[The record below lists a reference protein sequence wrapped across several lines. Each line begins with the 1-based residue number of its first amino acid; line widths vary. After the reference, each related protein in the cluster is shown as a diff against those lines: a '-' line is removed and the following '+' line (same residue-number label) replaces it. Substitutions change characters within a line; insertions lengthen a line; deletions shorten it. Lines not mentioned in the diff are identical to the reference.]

1 MTEKEFKE
9 LKVGDKVRII
19 STPVSETP
27 AGVSS
32 MDKWSGEI
40 MTIRGMR
47 IDGAILYA
55 KMEEDKTMYLSRG
68 SWGWFWLPEMIA
80 EKVTNRKK

>member
-27 AGVSS
+27 VGVSS
-32 MDKWSGEI
+32 MDKWSGKI
-40 MTIRGMR
+40 MTIREIHIN
-47 IDGAILYA
+47 IDRFYA
-55 KMEEDKTMYLSRG
+55 RMKEDETSN
-68 SWGWFWLPEMIA
+68 SCGWFWFPEMIA

>member
-19 STPVSETP
+19 STPVSETH
-27 AGVSS
+27 AGFPS
-32 MDKWSGEI
+32 MDKWSGKI

-47 IDGAILYA
+47 IDGATLYTR
-55 KMEEDKTMYLSRG
+55 ESHT
-68 SWGWFWLPEMIA
+68 
-80 EKVTNRKK
+80 KKSC